1 MFYEELIYL
10 WIGFILFELFPETTL
25 NLSPFLI
32 LLKELF
38 FLLSIIT
45 FKKFFKFQRISGF
58 WINFFNLFVLV
69 LFVVDLGFFG
79 FKSFLNRYY
88 FSSLL
93 GFLWF
98 LHYVV
103 LIRVFLFGFSLAYL
117 KIILGMMSPI
127 IILVLIE
134 NVLAIL
140 NLKLENYAYPLIFL
154 LVLFVSPVFL
164 IKLFPVKVLED
175 IKIRELVF
183 RFFKTFGVK
192 IREVYVLKDFGK
204 KVYTAGVIG
213 FFPKFKYIFFSQPLL
228 DLLNEEELIGVLAHE
243 LGHIKNKHAFWLLL
257 VLSGLPLCL
266 TSIFCLFSFFDQ
278 LLGLKVLSYLKSL
291 PSYHTETL
299 SALFLVFFSYLYLR
313 YGFGYFL
320 RQLEREADFYAL
332 TILGN
337 PKGIIASLLKIGE
350 ISGQIYKKSW
360 HHYGIFER
368 ICFLQQASLEGFN
381 FKKFY
386 IKNRAQIIIFWVM
399 NLILI
404 LSFGFLVAEI

>member
-10 WIGFILFELFPETTL
+10 WIGFILFELFPETKL
-25 NLSPFLI
+25 SLSPFI
-32 LLKELF
+32 FILKEFLF
-38 FLLSIIT
+38 FFSIIIL
-45 FKKFFKFQRISGF
+45 KKFLKPQRISGF
-58 WINFFNLFVLV
+58 CINFFNIVVLV
-69 LFVVDLGFFG
+69 LFVVDLGLFG
-79 FKSFLNRYY
+79 FKSFLNQYY
-88 FSSLL
+88 FSSFL

-103 LIRVFLFGFSLAYL
+103 LIRVFLLGFSLSYL

-134 NVLAIL
+134 SVLDML
-140 NLKLENYAYPLIFL
+140 NLKLESYAYPLIFL
-154 LVLFVSPVFL
+154 LVLFISPIFM
-164 IKLFPVKVLED
+164 IRLFPVKVLED
-175 IKIRELVF
+175 IRIRELVF
-183 RFFKTFGVK
+183 RFFQTFGVK
-192 IREVYVLKDFGK
+192 IKEIYVLKDFGK

-257 VLSGLPLCL
+257 VLLGLPLCL

-278 LLGLKVLSYLKSL
+278 LLGLKVLAYLKSL

-299 SALFLVFFSYLYLR
+299 SALVLVFSSYLYLR
-313 YGFGYFL
+313 YVFGYFL

-332 TILGN
+332 TILSN
-337 PKGIIASLLKIGE
+337 PKGLIASLLKIGE
-350 ISGQIYKKSW
+350 ISGQLYKKSW

-368 ICFLQQASLEGFN
+368 ICFLQQASLEEFD
-381 FKKFY
+381 FKKFW
-386 IKNRAQIIIFWVM
+386 IKNRVQIFSF
-399 NLILI
+399 LIVNVTLI
-404 LSFGFLVAEI
+404 SAFLVFD

>member
-10 WIGFILFELFPETTL
+10 WIGFILFELFPET
-25 NLSPFLI
+25 NPSFSPVIFIFKEIFFFLTLI
-32 LLKELF
+32 L
-38 FLLSIIT
+38 
-45 FKKFFKFQRISGF
+45 FKKFLKPQKLSGF
-58 WINFFNLFVLV
+58 WINFFNLFMLV
-69 LFVVDLGFFG
+69 LFVVDLGLFG

-127 IILVLIE
+127 ITLILIE
-134 NVLAIL
+134 NVLDIL
-140 NLKLENYAYPLIFL
+140 NFKLESYAYPLIFF
-154 LVLFVSPVFL
+154 LVLFISPVFM
-164 IKLFPVKVLED
+164 IRLFPVKVLED
-175 IKIRELVF
+175 IKTRELVF
-183 RFFKTFGVK
+183 RFFQTFGVK
-192 IREVYVLKDFGK
+192 IKEIYVLKDFGK
-204 KVYTAGVIG
+204 KIYTAGVIG

-243 LGHIKNKHAFWLLL
+243 LAHIKNKHAFWLLL
-257 VLSGLPLCL
+257 VLLGLPLYL

-278 LLGLKVLSYLKSL
+278 LLGLKVVMYLKSL
-291 PSYHTETL
+291 PSYYTETL
-299 SALFLVFFSYLYLR
+299 SALVLVFSSYLYLR
-313 YGFGYFL
+313 YIFGYFL

-332 TILGN
+332 TVLGN
-337 PKGIIASLLKIGE
+337 PKGIITSLLKIGE
-350 ISGQIYKKSW
+350 ISGQIYKKNW

-368 ICFLQQASLEGFN
+368 VCFLQQASLEGFN

-386 IKNRAQIIIFWVM
+386 IKNRTQIIIFLVM

-404 LSFGFLVAEI
+404 LFFGFLIAEI